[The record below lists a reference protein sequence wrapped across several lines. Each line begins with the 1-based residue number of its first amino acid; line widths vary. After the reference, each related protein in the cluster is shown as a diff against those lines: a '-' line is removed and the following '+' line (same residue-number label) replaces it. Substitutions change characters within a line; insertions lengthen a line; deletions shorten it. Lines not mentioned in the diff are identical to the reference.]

1 MIPTVWRK
9 YRLKNKKRELLR
21 VDGRSWNE
29 LRPVTIHR
37 NYTRCAE
44 GSVLIET
51 GNTRVLCTASVE
63 GKVPDFLEGSG
74 KGWVT
79 AEYAMLPRAT
89 STRTPRGATARSFEI
104 QRLIGRALRSV
115 IDLSR
120 LGPRTIRLDCDVI
133 EADGGTR
140 AAAITGSF
148 VALYD
153 ALTKLINAN
162 EVVSLPL
169 NQFMAATSVGMLQG
183 HPLLDLCYEEDSRA
197 EVDLNVIMTDDGRLI
212 EVQGTAERP
221 FERPF
226 LDELVDLAQ
235 GGIKQLVLWQK
246 KTRMLEKGS

>member
-1 MIPTVWRK
+1 M
-9 YRLKNKKRELLR
+9 KNKERELLR
-21 VDGRSWNE
+21 VDGRRWNE
-29 LRPVTIHR
+29 LRPVAIHR

-63 GKVPDFLEGSG
+63 GRVPEFLEGSG

-115 IDLSR
+115 VDLSR

-140 AAAITGSF
+140 TAAITGSF

-153 ALTKLINAN
+153 ALTKLIDAN
-162 EVVSLPL
+162 EVASLPL
-169 NQFMAATSVGMLQG
+169 RQFMAATSVGMLQG
-183 HPLLDLCYEEDSRA
+183 HPLLDLCYEEDSHA
-197 EVDLNVIMTDDGRLI
+197 EVDLNVIMTDDRRLI

-221 FERPF
+221 FERPC

-235 GGIKQLVLWQK
+235 EGIKQLILWQK
-246 KTRMLEKGS
+246 KTLMLEKDS